1 LTEKEPVQDS
11 AGANPDVAN
20 WIRFG
25 VFEADLRASELRKS
39 GQKVKLQEQPFQ
51 LLAMLLER
59 PGEVI
64 TREELRSRL
73 WPGDTFVDFDH
84 GLNAAIKRLRDAL
97 GDSADNPRFVETLA
111 RRGYRFI
118 PPVEGAK
125 RNGAAVAAQ
134 TGAQPVAA
142 SQVRSGRWRIASAVL
157 LVLFGTCAGWV
168 AARYFNPKV
177 QILERRLTGNP
188 ADDPILSAVISPD
201 AKYLAFSDRSGL
213 FVRVVLTGETHAVAL
228 PDGFRLQPISW
239 FPDGSHVLTTN
250 WSNTEGPS
258 LWSVSVLGGAPRK
271 IMGNAEARA
280 VSPDGSQIAFVRG
293 EMLHE
298 EVWVMSADGD
308 HVHKVFGE
316 PGDMFGCAAW
326 SRDGQLLAFVRF
338 NYAMAF
344 IDGQSSIW
352 IVKPSGGL
360 QSHLFSE
367 PRLSGT
373 LAWAADGRL
382 IYSLAEPR
390 PNQGDSN
397 LWAIHIDPHN
407 GRTVGEGVRL
417 TSGPDRKIFPSLS
430 SDGKQLAFLR
440 WRGEPHVYVA
450 DLDAGGEHLSL
461 PRALSL
467 DEGRNQPYAWT
478 PDGKS
483 VLFTSDRDGPR
494 HIFRQ
499 APDQRAPDLLVGGPD
514 SVQIAR
520 LNPEGTELMYLLAP
534 SSSDPAGISH
544 LMRMPLGG
552 GTPQLILGGQ
562 QITNFQC
569 ARLPSR
575 TCLLSVGQTEGM
587 TFFTFDPVTGKE
599 KLLLKD
605 DRAAAP
611 GYNWT
616 LSPDGT
622 MLATSEWRGGK
633 IPSEIH
639 LIPMK
644 GGARRTLSLA
654 DWAGIASID
663 WSADGRSIW
672 VSAESPSGPQALLS
686 VDLHGRAKTLL
697 EDLQREVGWAI
708 QSIDGRHIAFW
719 EAGGSSNAWVIEGF

>member
-1 LTEKEPVQDS
+1 MERRPLQDS
-11 AGANPDVAN
+11 TAANPDAT

-25 VFEADLRASELRKS
+25 VFEANLHANELRKN
-39 GQKVKLQEQPFQ
+39 GQKVKLQDQPFQ

-118 PPVEGAK
+118 APVEGSK
-125 RNGAAVAAQ
+125 RNGEIGETAPAVTQRLAAPLTHSAH
-134 TGAQPVAA
+134 
-142 SQVRSGRWRIASAVL
+142 WRIASAVL

-168 AARYFNPKV
+168 AARYFNPKM

-201 AKYLAFSDRSGL
+201 GKYLAFSDRSGL
-213 FVRVVLTGETHAVAL
+213 YLRVVSTGETHSITL
-228 PDGFRLQPISW
+228 PDGFKAEPVSW
-239 FPDGSHVLTTN
+239 FPDGSHVLATD
-250 WSNTEGPS
+250 WSAIDGNS
-258 LWSVSVLGGAPRK
+258 VWSVSVLGGAPRK
-271 IMGNAEARA
+271 LVENAEARA

-293 EMLHE
+293 EVCRE
-298 EVWVMSADGD
+298 EIWVMSADGE
-308 HVHKVFGE
+308 HSHKVFGG
-316 PGDMFGCAAW
+316 PGDMFGSVAW
-326 SRDGQLLAFVRF
+326 SHDDRLVAFVRF
-338 NYAMAF
+338 NYGPGSMK
-344 IDGQSSIW
+344 GQSSVW
-352 IVKPSGGL
+352 VVKPAGSL
-360 QSHLFSE
+360 QSLLFSD
-367 PRLSGT
+367 PRLGGS
-373 LAWAADGRL
+373 LAWTGDGRL

-397 LWAIHIDPHN
+397 LWAVGIDAHN
-407 GRTVGEGVRL
+407 GRTLGDAVRI
-417 TSGPDRKIFPSLS
+417 TSGPDKKLLPSLS
-430 SDGKQLAFLR
+430 ANGKQLTFLR

-450 DLDAGGEHLSL
+450 DLDAGGDHLSL

-467 DEGRNQPYAWT
+467 DEGRNLPYAWT

-483 VLFTSDRDGPR
+483 VLFTSDRDGPM

-499 APDQRAPDLLVGGPD
+499 GPDQRAPDLLVGGPD

-520 LNPEGTELMYLLAP
+520 LNPDGTEVMYLLAP
-534 SSSDPAGISH
+534 SSSDPAGISR
-544 LMRMPLGG
+544 LMRMSLAG
-552 GTPQLILGGQ
+552 GTPQLILGEP

-569 ARLPSR
+569 SRLPSR
-575 TCLLSVGQTEGM
+575 TCLLSVTLSDGM
-587 TFFTFDPVTGKE
+587 TFYTFDPVTGKE
-599 KLLLKD
+599 KLLLRD
-605 DRAAAP
+605 DGAAAP

-622 MLATSEWRGGK
+622 ILATSEWRHGR

-654 DWAGIASID
+654 DWAGIGSID

-672 VSAESPSGPQALLS
+672 ASVESPTGTQALLS
-686 VDLHGRAKTLL
+686 VDLRGRAKTLL
-697 EDLQREVGWAI
+697 EDMQREVGWAI
-708 QSIDGRHIAFW
+708 QSTDSRHIAFW
-719 EAGGSSNAWVIEGF
+719 EAGGSSNAWLVEGF